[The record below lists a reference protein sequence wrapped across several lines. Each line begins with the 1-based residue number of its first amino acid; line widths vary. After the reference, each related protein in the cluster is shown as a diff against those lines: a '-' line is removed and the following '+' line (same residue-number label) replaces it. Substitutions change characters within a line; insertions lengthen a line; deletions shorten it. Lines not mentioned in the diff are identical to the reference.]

1 MEGTAVLTE
10 QEAGWAPDQVW
21 TFWERGES
29 LPVPEVEACSI
40 V

>member
-10 QEAGWAPDQVW
+10 QEAGWTPDQVW

-29 LPVPEVEACSI
+29 LPLLGVEACSI